1 MALSADRLYSV
12 QGASEIL
19 HVKLMAAVAYYKGGI
34 VQFDATTGLAKKPAD
49 VAAEFGIGVLKR
61 GYASNA
67 AVQDGEVEI
76 GKIWIPFSGAAQ
88 TDVGDP
94 VYPTDDG
101 TITKT
106 ALTNGG
112 PCGVAIDYK
121 AGYLLVD
128 FRRGGPK
135 TMYA

>member
-19 HVKLMAAVAYYKGGI
+19 HVKLTAGVPYYKGGI
-34 VQFDATTGLAKKPAD
+34 VQFDAATGLAKKPAD
-49 VAAEFGIGVLKR
+49 VVAEFGIGVLKR
-61 GYASNA
+61 GYASSA
-67 AVQDGEVEI
+67 AVQDGEVEV
-76 GKIWIPFSGAAQ
+76 GKIWIPFAAAAQ

-94 VYPTDDG
+94 VYASDDG